1 MARRVLVTGATGLI
15 GAALVRRFAAEG
27 DVAIAAVRNVAKA
40 RKMFDGLANVEVVE
54 WDVTKPE
61 GPRSCAAADAQERVP
76 PADWLVHAAAETA
89 TRNFVERPV
98 ETIASILDGT
108 RNVLEFA
115 RAAHVKSMVY
125 VSSME
130 VYGAPTADPVTEAD
144 IGYLDPVRLRS
155 NYPEAKR
162 MAENLCVAYA
172 SEHGVPVKIARLAQ
186 TFGEGVR
193 PEDNRVYAQFA
204 RSILDG
210 RDIVLKT
217 DGSASRCYCAVTDV
231 VEAIRVLLERGTDA
245 TPYTVANEDTFCSV
259 REMAER
265 LIAAHP
271 ESGSRLVF
279 DISDEAARSYPPAA
293 RLKLDSSR
301 LRALGWEPKV
311 CLMEMFDRMM
321 KGMSSACGARKFTK
335 EGVS

>member
-1 MARRVLVTGATGLI
+1 MAESVLVTGATGLV
-15 GAALVRRFAAEG
+15 GGALVRHFAAEG
-27 DVAIAAVRNVAKA
+27 RRVYAAARNVEKA
-40 RKMFDGLANVEVVE
+40 RAQFGGLANVEIAE
-54 WDVTKPE
+54 WDVVGQRFPAF
-61 GPRSCAAADAQERVP
+61 GGRAGAPRPPDAVE
-76 PADWLVHAAAETA
+76 WLVQAAAETA
-89 TRNFVERPV
+89 TRHFVERPV

-108 RNVLEFA
+108 RNALEFA
-115 RAAHVKSMVY
+115 RACGVKSMVY

-130 VYGAPTADPVTEAD
+130 VYGAPSAETVTEAD

-172 SEHGVPVKIARLAQ
+172 SEYGVPVKIARLAQ

-204 RSILDG
+204 RAILAG

-217 DGSASRCYCAVTDV
+217 DGSAARCYCAVGDV
-231 VEAIRVLLERGTDA
+231 VDAIRILLEKGEDA

-271 ESGSRLVF
+271 ESESRLVF

-301 LRALGWEPKV
+301 LRALGWEPKDG
-311 CLMEMFDRMM
+311 LMEMYDQMM
-321 KGMSSACGARKFTK
+321 EGMRG
-335 EGVS
+335 

>member
-1 MARRVLVTGATGLI
+1 MAESVLVTGATGLI
-15 GAALVRRFAAEG
+15 GAALVKKFAAEG
-27 DVAIAAVRNVAKA
+27 HHVYAAARNVEKA
-40 RKMFDGLANVEVVE
+40 HAQFGGMPNVEIVE
-54 WDVTKPE
+54 WDVTKPG
-61 GPRSCAAADAQERVP
+61 GPRFAATDGRAALV
-76 PADWLVHAAAETA
+76 AASDWLVHAAAETA
-89 TRNFVERPV
+89 TKNFVERPV

-108 RNVLEFA
+108 RNVLECA
-115 RAAHVKSMVY
+115 RAVQVKSMVY

-130 VYGAPTADPVTEAD
+130 VYGAPSADPVTEAD

-172 SEHGVPVKIARLAQ
+172 SEYGVPVKIARLAQ

-193 PEDNRVYAQFA
+193 SEDNRVYAQFA
-204 RSILDG
+204 RAILAG

-217 DGSASRCYCAVTDV
+217 DGSASRCYCAVSDV
-231 VEAIRVLLERGTDA
+231 VSAIALLLEKGVNA

-279 DISDEAARSYPPAA
+279 DISEEAARSYPPSS

-301 LRALGWEPKV
+301 LRALGWEPQV
-311 CLMEMFDRMM
+311 GLMEMFDRMM
-321 KGMSSACGARKFTK
+321 EGMRGSWAS
-335 EGVS
+335 

>member
-1 MARRVLVTGATGLI
+1 MAKRILVSGATGLI
-15 GAALVRRFAAEG
+15 GAALVKKFAEEG
-27 DVAIAAVRNVAKA
+27 HVVVAAVRNVEKA
-40 RKMFDGLANVEVVE
+40 RKMFDGLANVEIAE
-54 WDVTKPE
+54 WDVVKPG
-61 GPRSCAAADAQERVP
+61 GPRHVATDGRAALVAAF
-76 PADWLVHAAAETA
+76 DWFVHAASETA
-89 TRNFVERPV
+89 SRAFVERPV

-108 RNVLEFA
+108 RNALEFA

-130 VYGAPTADPVTEAD
+130 VYGSPSADPVTEAD

-172 SEHGVPVKIARLAQ
+172 NEYGVPVKIARLAQ

-204 RSILDG
+204 RSILGG

-217 DGSASRCYCAVTDV
+217 DGSASRCYCAVSDV
-231 VEAIRVLLERGTDA
+231 VAAIALLLEKGENA
-245 TPYTVANEDTFCSV
+245 TPYTVANEATFCSV

-271 ESGSRLVF
+271 EAGSRLVF
-279 DISDEAARSYPPAA
+279 DISEEAARSYPPSTCL
-293 RLKLDSSR
+293 RLDSSR

-311 CLMEMFDRMM
+311 GLMEMFDRMM
-321 KGMSSACGARKFTK
+321 KGMR
-335 EGVS
+335 

>member
-1 MARRVLVTGATGLI
+1 MAESVLVTGATGLI
-15 GAALVRRFAAEG
+15 GAALVKKFAAEG
-27 DVAIAAVRNVAKA
+27 RRVYAAARNVEKA
-40 RKMFDGLANVEVVE
+40 RAQFGGMANVEIVA
-54 WDVTKPE
+54 WDVTKPG
-61 GPRSCAAADAQERVP
+61 GPRSAATDGRAALV
-76 PADWLVHAAAETA
+76 AASDWLVHAAAETA
-89 TRNFVERPV
+89 TKNFVERPV

-115 RAAHVKSMVY
+115 RAAQVKSMVY

-130 VYGAPTADPVTEAD
+130 VYGTPSADPVTEAD

-204 RSILDG
+204 RAILSG

-217 DGSASRCYCAVTDV
+217 DGSASRCYCAVSDV
-231 VEAIRVLLERGTDA
+231 VEAIAVLLARGANA
-245 TPYTVANEDTFCSV
+245 TPYTVANEATFCSV

-279 DISDEAARSYPPAA
+279 DISEEAARSYPPSS

-301 LRALGWEPKV
+301 LRALGWEPQV
-311 CLMEMFDRMM
+311 GLMEMFGRMM
-321 KGMSSACGARKFTK
+321 EGMRG
-335 EGVS
+335 

>member
-1 MARRVLVTGATGLI
+1 MAESVLVTGATGLV
-15 GAALVRRFAAEG
+15 GGALVRHFAAEG
-27 DVAIAAVRNVAKA
+27 RRVYAAVRNVEKA
-40 RKMFDGLANVEVVE
+40 RALFGGLANVEIAE
-54 WDVTKPE
+54 WDVTKPG
-61 GPRSCAAADAQERVP
+61 GPRSCAAADARERVP
-76 PADWLVHAAAETA
+76 PVDWLVHAAAETA
-89 TRNFVERPV
+89 SHAFMERPV

-108 RNVLEFA
+108 RNALEFA
-115 RAAHVKSMVY
+115 RAAEVKSMVY

-130 VYGAPTADPVTEAD
+130 VYGSPTAETVTEAD
-144 IGYLDPVRLRS
+144 VGYLDPVRLRS

-172 SEHGVPVKIARLAQ
+172 SEYGVPVKIARLAQ

-204 RSILDG
+204 RAILAG

-217 DGSASRCYCAVTDV
+217 DGSAARCYCAVSDV
-231 VEAIRVLLERGTDA
+231 VAAISLLLEKGANA
-245 TPYTVANEDTFCSV
+245 TPYTVANEATFCSV

-265 LIAAHP
+265 LVAAHP

-279 DISDEAARSYPPAA
+279 DISEEAARSYPPSS

-301 LRALGWEPKV
+301 LRALGWEPQVGLK
-311 CLMEMFDRMM
+311 EMFDRMM
-321 KGMSSACGARKFTK
+321 EGMRD
-335 EGVS
+335 

>member
-1 MARRVLVTGATGLI
+1 MAESVLVTGATGLI
-15 GAALVRRFAAEG
+15 GAALVKKFAAEG
-27 DVAIAAVRNVAKA
+27 RRVYAAARNVENA
-40 RKMFDGLANVEVVE
+40 RTRFGGMPNVEIVE
-54 WDVTKPE
+54 WDVTKPG
-61 GPRSCAAADAQERVP
+61 GPRSAATDGRAALV
-76 PADWLVHAAAETA
+76 AASDWLVHAAAETA
-89 TRNFVERPV
+89 TKNFVERPV

-115 RAAHVKSMVY
+115 RAAQVKSMVY

-130 VYGAPTADPVTEAD
+130 VYGTPSADPVTEAD

-204 RSILDG
+204 RAILSG

-217 DGSASRCYCAVTDV
+217 DGSASRCYCAVSDV
-231 VEAIRVLLERGTDA
+231 VEAIAVLLARGANA
-245 TPYTVANEDTFCSV
+245 TPYTVANEATFCSV

-279 DISDEAARSYPPAA
+279 DISEEAARSYPPSS

-301 LRALGWEPKV
+301 LRALGWEPQV
-311 CLMEMFDRMM
+311 GLMEMFGRMM
-321 KGMSSACGARKFTK
+321 EGMRG
-335 EGVS
+335 

>member
-1 MARRVLVTGATGLI
+1 MEKDMPDVLITGATGLI
-15 GAALVRRFAAEG
+15 GSALVKSFAAEG
-27 DVAIAAVRNVAKA
+27 RRVLAIVRNVAKA
-40 RKMFDGLANVEVVE
+40 KSLFATFPNVEIIE
-54 WDVTKPE
+54 WDITRPFKAE
-61 GPRSCAAADAQERVP
+61 WSDLDFRDGY
-76 PADWLVHAAAETA
+76 LVHAAAETA

-115 RAAHVKSMVY
+115 RATRVMSMVY
-125 VSSME
+125 LSSME
-130 VYGAPTADPVTEAD
+130 VYGTPSSEIVTESD

-155 NYPEAKR
+155 NYPETKR

-172 SEHGVPVKIARLAQ
+172 SEYGVPVKMARLAQ

-193 PEDNRVYAQFA
+193 AEDNRVYAQFA
-204 RSILDG
+204 RAILAG

-217 DGSASRCYCAVTDV
+217 DGSAARCYCAVSDA
-231 VEAIRVLLERGTDA
+231 VEAIRILLEKGANA
-245 TPYTVANEDTFCSV
+245 TPYTVANEQTFCSV

-271 ESGSRLVF
+271 ESNSKLVF
-279 DISDEAARSYPPAA
+279 DISEESARAYPPAS

-301 LRALGWEPKV
+301 LRALGWDPKV
-311 CLMEMFDRMM
+311 GLLEMYERMM
-321 KGMSSACGARKFTK
+321 SGMRG
-335 EGVS
+335 

>member
-1 MARRVLVTGATGLI
+1 
-15 GAALVRRFAAEG
+15 
-27 DVAIAAVRNVAKA
+27 
-40 RKMFDGLANVEVVE
+40 
-54 WDVTKPE
+54 
-61 GPRSCAAADAQERVP
+61 
-76 PADWLVHAAAETA
+76 
-89 TRNFVERPV
+89 
-98 ETIASILDGT
+98 
-108 RNVLEFA
+108 
-115 RAAHVKSMVY
+115 
-125 VSSME
+125 
-130 VYGAPTADPVTEAD
+130 
-144 IGYLDPVRLRS
+144 
-155 NYPEAKR
+155 

-172 SEHGVPVKIARLAQ
+172 SEYGVPVKIARLAQ

-204 RSILDG
+204 RAILDG

-217 DGSASRCYCAVTDV
+217 DGSASRCYCTVGDV
-231 VEAIRVLLERGTDA
+231 VSAISLLLEKGENA

-279 DISDEAARSYPPAA
+279 DISEEAARAYPPSS

-311 CLMEMFDRMM
+311 GLMEMFDQMM
-321 KGMSSACGARKFTK
+321 EGMRG
-335 EGVS
+335 

>member
-1 MARRVLVTGATGLI
+1 MNRREFLTGA
-15 GAALVRRFAAEG
+15 AAL
-27 DVAIAAVRNVAKA
+27 
-40 RKMFDGLANVEVVE
+40 
-54 WDVTKPE
+54 
-61 GPRSCAAADAQERVP
+61 AAAT
-76 PADWLVHAAAETA
+76 DWLVHAAAETA
-89 TRNFVERPV
+89 TKNFVERPV

-115 RAAHVKSMVY
+115 RAVQVKSMVY

-130 VYGAPTADPVTEAD
+130 VYGAPSADPVTEAD

-172 SEHGVPVKIARLAQ
+172 SEYGVPVKIARLAQ

-204 RSILDG
+204 RAILAG

-217 DGSASRCYCAVTDV
+217 DGSASRCYCAVSDV
-231 VEAIRVLLERGTDA
+231 VSAIALLLEKGENA

-271 ESGSRLVF
+271 ESRSRLVF
-279 DISDEAARSYPPAA
+279 DISEEAARSYPPSS

-301 LRALGWEPKV
+301 LRALGWEPQV
-311 CLMEMFDRMM
+311 GLMEMFDRMM
-321 KGMSSACGARKFTK
+321 EGMRGSW
-335 EGVS
+335 VS

>member
-1 MARRVLVTGATGLI
+1 MSESVLLTGATGLI
-15 GAALVRRFAAEG
+15 GGALVRKFAAEG
-27 DVAIAAVRNVAKA
+27 RRVYAAARNVAKA
-40 RKMFDGLANVEVVE
+40 RAQFAGLVNVEIAE
-54 WDVTKPE
+54 WDVTVPG
-61 GPRSCAAADAQERVP
+61 GPRLADTSGRAGAPRP
-76 PADWLVHAAAETA
+76 PCDIDWIVHAAAETA
-89 TRNFVERPV
+89 SRTFVERPV

-115 RAAHVKSMVY
+115 RAAEVKSMVY

-130 VYGAPTADPVTEAD
+130 VYGAPSADPVTEAD
-144 IGYLDPVRLRS
+144 VGYLDPVRLRS

-172 SEHGVPVKIARLAQ
+172 SEYGVPVKIARLAQ

-204 RSILDG
+204 RAILDG

-217 DGSASRCYCAVTDV
+217 DGSASRCYCAVGDV
-231 VEAIRVLLERGTDA
+231 VAAISLLLEKGENA
-245 TPYTVANEDTFCSV
+245 TPYTVANEGTFCSV

-279 DISDEAARSYPPAA
+279 DISEEAARSYPPST
-293 RLKLDSSR
+293 RLRLDSSR

-311 CLMEMFDRMM
+311 GLMEMYDRMM
-321 KGMSSACGARKFTK
+321 KGMR
-335 EGVS
+335 

>member
-1 MARRVLVTGATGLI
+1 MAESVLVTGATGLV
-15 GAALVRRFAAEG
+15 GGALVRHFAAEG
-27 DVAIAAVRNVAKA
+27 RRVYAAVRNVGRA
-40 RKMFDGLANVEVVE
+40 RAQFGGLPNVEIVE
-54 WDVTKPE
+54 WDVTKPG
-61 GPRSCAAADAQERVP
+61 GPSLADAAGRAGAPRP
-76 PADWLVHAAAETA
+76 PWDIDWLVHAAAETA

-108 RNVLEFA
+108 RNALEFA
-115 RAAHVKSMVY
+115 RACGVKSMVY

-130 VYGAPTADPVTEAD
+130 VYGAPSADPVTEAD

-186 TFGEGVR
+186 TFGAGVR
-193 PEDNRVYAQFA
+193 AEDNRVYAQFA
-204 RSILDG
+204 RSILGG

-217 DGSASRCYCAVTDV
+217 DGSAARCYCAVSDV
-231 VEAIRVLLERGTDA
+231 VVAIAVLLERGENA
-245 TPYTVANEDTFCSV
+245 TPYTVANESTFCSV

-271 ESGSRLVF
+271 ESGARLVF
-279 DISDEAARSYPPAA
+279 DISEEAARAYPPSS

-311 CLMEMFDRMM
+311 GLMEMYDQMM
-321 KGMSSACGARKFTK
+321 EGMRG
-335 EGVS
+335 

>member
-1 MARRVLVTGATGLI
+1 MAESVLVTGATGLV
-15 GAALVRRFAAEG
+15 GGALVRHFAAEERR
-27 DVAIAAVRNVAKA
+27 VYAAARNVEKA
-40 RKMFDGLANVEVVE
+40 RAQFGGLANVEIAE
-54 WDVTKPE
+54 WDVVGQRFPAF
-61 GPRSCAAADAQERVP
+61 GGRAGAQCP
-76 PADWLVHAAAETA
+76 PYDVEWLVHAAAETA
-89 TRNFVERPV
+89 TRHFVERPV

-108 RNVLEFA
+108 RNALEFA
-115 RAAHVKSMVY
+115 RAAEVKSMVY

-130 VYGAPTADPVTEAD
+130 VYGSPTAETVTEAD

-172 SEHGVPVKIARLAQ
+172 SEYGVPVKIARLAQ

-204 RSILDG
+204 RAILEG

-217 DGSASRCYCAVTDV
+217 DGSASRCYCAVGDV
-231 VEAIRVLLERGTDA
+231 VAAIAVLLEKGENA
-245 TPYTVANEDTFCSV
+245 TPYTVANEATFCSV

-265 LIAAHP
+265 LIATHP

-279 DISDEAARSYPPAA
+279 DTSEEAARAYPPSS

-311 CLMEMFDRMM
+311 GLMEMFDQMIE
-321 KGMSSACGARKFTK
+321 GMRG
-335 EGVS
+335 

>member
-1 MARRVLVTGATGLI
+1 MSESVLVTGATGLI
-15 GAALVRRFAAEG
+15 GAALVRQFAAEG
-27 DVAIAAVRNVAKA
+27 RRVYAAARNVEKA
-40 RKMFDGLANVEVVE
+40 RAQFGGMPNVEIVA
-54 WDVTKPE
+54 WDVVGQRFPTFA
-61 GPRSCAAADAQERVP
+61 GRAGTPRP
-76 PADWLVHAAAETA
+76 PHDVDWLVHAAAETA
-89 TRNFVERPV
+89 SRAFVERPV

-115 RAAHVKSMVY
+115 RAAQVKSMVY

-130 VYGAPTADPVTEAD
+130 VYGTPSADPVTEAD

-204 RSILDG
+204 RAILSG

-217 DGSASRCYCAVTDV
+217 DGSASRCYCAVSDV
-231 VEAIRVLLERGTDA
+231 VSAIALLLEKGENA

-265 LIAAHP
+265 LIAAYP

-279 DISDEAARSYPPAA
+279 DISEEAARSYPPSS

-301 LRALGWEPKV
+301 LRALGWEPQV
-311 CLMEMFDRMM
+311 GLMEMFGRMM
-321 KGMSSACGARKFTK
+321 VSLDGQRSV
-335 EGVS
+335 GV

>member
-1 MARRVLVTGATGLI
+1 MAESLLVTGATGLI
-15 GAALVRRFAAEG
+15 GGALVRHFVAEG
-27 DVAIAAVRNVAKA
+27 RRVYAAARNVKKA
-40 RKMFDGLANVEVVE
+40 RAQFAGLANVEIAE
-54 WDVTKPE
+54 WDVTKPG
-61 GPRSCAAADAQERVP
+61 GPRLADTAGRAGAPRLPRDV
-76 PADWLVHAAAETA
+76 DWLVHAAAETA
-89 TRNFVERPV
+89 SRTFVERPV

-115 RAAHVKSMVY
+115 HAAEVKSMVY

-130 VYGAPTADPVTEAD
+130 VYGAPSADPVMEAD

-172 SEHGVPVKIARLAQ
+172 SEYGVPVKIARLAQ

-204 RSILDG
+204 RAILDG

-217 DGSASRCYCAVTDV
+217 DGSAARCYCAVGDV
-231 VEAIRVLLERGTDA
+231 VDAIRILLEKGEDA
-245 TPYTVANEDTFCSV
+245 TPYTVANENTFCSV

-279 DISDEAARSYPPAA
+279 DISEEAARSYPPAA

-311 CLMEMFDRMM
+311 GLMEMFDRMM
-321 KGMSSACGARKFTK
+321 EGMR
-335 EGVS
+335 

>member
-1 MARRVLVTGATGLI
+1 MAGRERILVTGATGLI
-15 GAALVRRFAAEG
+15 GAALVRKFAAEG
-27 DVAIAAVRNVAKA
+27 HAVIAAVRNAEKA
-40 RKMFDGLANVEVVE
+40 QRMFGGVANVEIAE
-54 WDVTKPE
+54 WDVTKPG

-76 PADWLVHAAAETA
+76 PVDWLVHAAAETA

-108 RNVLEFA
+108 RHALEFA
-115 RAAHVKSMVY
+115 RAVHVKSMVY

-130 VYGAPTADPVTEAD
+130 VYGSPSADPVTEAD

-172 SEHGVPVKIARLAQ
+172 SEYGVPVKIARLAQ

-204 RSILDG
+204 RAILDG

-217 DGSASRCYCAVTDV
+217 DGSASRCYCAVSDV
-231 VEAIRVLLERGTDA
+231 VAAIALLLEKGENA
-245 TPYTVANEDTFCSV
+245 MPYTVANEETFCSV

-279 DISDEAARSYPPAA
+279 DISEEAARSYPPSS
-293 RLKLDSSR
+293 RLRLDSSR
-301 LRALGWEPKV
+301 LRALGWEPKIG
-311 CLMEMFDRMM
+311 LMEMFDRMM
-321 KGMSSACGARKFTK
+321 EGMR
-335 EGVS
+335 

>member
-1 MARRVLVTGATGLI
+1 MAESVLVTGATGLV
-15 GAALVRRFAAEG
+15 GGALVRHFAAEG
-27 DVAIAAVRNVAKA
+27 RRVYAAVRNVGRA
-40 RKMFDGLANVEVVE
+40 RAQFGGLPNVEIAE
-54 WDVTKPE
+54 WDVAKPG
-61 GPRSCAAADAQERVP
+61 GPRLADAAGRADAPRP
-76 PADWLVHAAAETA
+76 PWNIDWLVHAAAETA

-108 RNVLEFA
+108 RNALEFA
-115 RAAHVKSMVY
+115 RARGVKSMVY

-130 VYGAPTADPVTEAD
+130 VYGAPSADPVTEAD

-172 SEHGVPVKIARLAQ
+172 SEYGVPVKIARLAQ

-193 PEDNRVYAQFA
+193 QEDNRVYAQFA
-204 RSILDG
+204 RAILEG
-210 RDIVLKT
+210 RDIVLRT
-217 DGSASRCYCAVTDV
+217 DGSASRCYCAVSDV
-231 VEAIRVLLERGTDA
+231 VEAVRVLLAKGTDA
-245 TPYTVANEDTFCSV
+245 TPYTVANEATFCSV

-271 ESGSRLVF
+271 ESGSQLAF
-279 DISDEAARSYPPAA
+279 DISEDAARSYPPPT
-293 RLKLDSSR
+293 RLRLDSSR

-311 CLMEMFDRMM
+311 GLMEMFDRMM
-321 KGMSSACGARKFTK
+321 KGMR
-335 EGVS
+335 

>member
-1 MARRVLVTGATGLI
+1 MAESVLVTGATGLI
-15 GAALVRRFAAEG
+15 GAALVKKFAAEG
-27 DVAIAAVRNVAKA
+27 HHVYAAVRNVEKA
-40 RKMFDGLANVEVVE
+40 RAQFGGMPNVEIVE
-54 WDVTKPE
+54 WDVTKPG
-61 GPRSCAAADAQERVP
+61 GPRSAATDGRAALV
-76 PADWLVHAAAETA
+76 AASGWLVHAAAETA
-89 TRNFVERPV
+89 SRAFVERPV

-108 RNVLEFA
+108 RHALEFA

-130 VYGAPTADPVTEAD
+130 VYGAPSADPVTEAD

-172 SEHGVPVKIARLAQ
+172 SEYGVPVKIARLAQ

-204 RSILDG
+204 RAILAG
-210 RDIVLKT
+210 RDIVLNT
-217 DGSASRCYCAVTDV
+217 DGSASRCYCAVSDV
-231 VEAIRVLLERGTDA
+231 VSAIALLLEKGENA

-279 DISDEAARSYPPAA
+279 DISEEAAGNRRSGSW
-293 RLKLDSSR
+293 RCST
-301 LRALGWEPKV
+301 G
-311 CLMEMFDRMM
+311 
-321 KGMSSACGARKFTK
+321 
-335 EGVS
+335 

>member
-1 MARRVLVTGATGLI
+1 M
-15 GAALVRRFAAEG
+15 
-27 DVAIAAVRNVAKA
+27 
-40 RKMFDGLANVEVVE
+40 
-54 WDVTKPE
+54 
-61 GPRSCAAADAQERVP
+61 
-76 PADWLVHAAAETA
+76 
-89 TRNFVERPV
+89 

-108 RNVLEFA
+108 RNALEFA
-115 RAAHVKSMVY
+115 RAAEVKSMVY

-130 VYGAPTADPVTEAD
+130 VYGSPTAETVTEAD
-144 IGYLDPVRLRS
+144 VGYLDPVRLRS

-172 SEHGVPVKIARLAQ
+172 SEYGVPVKIARLAQ

-204 RSILDG
+204 RAILAG

-217 DGSASRCYCAVTDV
+217 DGSAARCYCAVSDV
-231 VEAIRVLLERGTDA
+231 VAAISLLLEKGANA
-245 TPYTVANEDTFCSV
+245 TPYTVANEATFCSV

-265 LIAAHP
+265 LVAAHP

-279 DISDEAARSYPPAA
+279 DISEEAARSYPPSS

-301 LRALGWEPKV
+301 LRALGWEPQVGLK
-311 CLMEMFDRMM
+311 EMFDRMM
-321 KGMSSACGARKFTK
+321 EGMRD
-335 EGVS
+335 